1 MKIFY
6 SFTLFLFTIIGFS
19 QEYVGQYT
27 KRNIA
32 KNGELFEF
40 NLTLNDDNSYTIE
53 IHRNLNQK
61 NSVDEFFRGKGKW
74 QKENKKIRFFPDLS
88 KEKNEID
95 LSGATARFDSKNKK
109 VLVFFNLISSWNL
122 NVGMQKI
129 D

>member
-6 SFTLFLFTIIGFS
+6 FFTFFFFTIVGFS
-19 QEYVGQYT
+19 QEYVGQYS
-27 KRNIA
+27 KKKIA

-40 NLTLNDDNSYTIE
+40 SLTLNNDNSYTIE
-53 IHRNLNQK
+53 IHRNLNQC

-88 KEKNEID
+88 NEKNEID

-109 VLVFFNLISSWNL
+109 VLVFFNLISSWDL
-122 NVGMQKI
+122 SVGMQKI

>member
-1 MKIFY
+1 M
-6 SFTLFLFTIIGFS
+6 FTIVGFS

-40 NLTLNDDNSYTIE
+40 SLTLNDDNSYTIE
-53 IHRNLNQK
+53 IHRNLNQC

-88 KEKNEID
+88 NEKNEID

-109 VLVFFNLISSWNL
+109 VLVFFNLISSWDL
-122 NVGMQKI
+122 SVGMQKI

>member
-1 MKIFY
+1 MLHFLEKIRQNI
-6 SFTLFLFTIIGFS
+6 FLSLKICGRML
-19 QEYVGQYT
+19 EYGCRRFWPAV
-27 KRNIA
+27 A
-32 KNGELFEF
+32 L
-40 NLTLNDDNSYTIE
+40 SE
-53 IHRNLNQK
+53 IRLNLNQK

-88 KEKNEID
+88 NEKNEID

-109 VLVFFNLISSWNL
+109 ELVFFNLISSWNL